1 MVFDVTN
8 EDTFHRVLS
17 WLRDLKAHADPNVVI
32 CIAGNKCD
40 KQPAFDISTCK
51 EFANS
56 LNAKFIRT
64 SALTGEGVDSVFE
77 ELAKSIVEIYRNKGG
92 IGRVENDADA
102 LRLDA
107 ASNKGATGICC

>member
-40 KQPAFDISTCK
+40 KKPAFDISTCK
-51 EFANS
+51 EFATS

-77 ELAKSIVEIYRNKGG
+77 ELAKSIVGIYRNKSGK
-92 IGRVENDADA
+92 VDYDTDA

-107 ASNKGATGICC
+107 ESKKGAPGVCC

>member
-40 KQPAFDISTCK
+40 KKHKEDESCK
-51 EFANS
+51 KIRKMLNS
-56 LNAKFIRT
+56 
-64 SALTGEGVDSVFE
+64 
-77 ELAKSIVEIYRNKGG
+77 
-92 IGRVENDADA
+92 
-102 LRLDA
+102 
-107 ASNKGATGICC
+107 

>member
-8 EDTFHRVLS
+8 EESFHRVLS

-40 KQPAFDISTCK
+40 KKPSFDISTCK
-51 EFANS
+51 EFAVS
-56 LNAKFIRT
+56 MGAKFIRT

-77 ELAKSIVEIYRNKGG
+77 ELSKSIVEVYRSKG
-92 IGRVENDADA
+92 RSSDRDNDA
-102 LRLDA
+102 LRLDVE
-107 ASNKGATGICC
+107 NKKNDSSLCC